1 MVRALHGSR
10 ALCVVGL
17 WGDGGTWR
25 SLSRGEAEAGLGLG
39 RGCARPFGCC
49 VQVFSATEGRVR
61 IEQREGSSSFL
72 IESAERGDEG
82 RYTIK
87 VTNPAGED
95 VASIFLRVVGEQ
107 SEPRGAELGVVPGGR
122 EGPPDSPASPP
133 DVPDPPEAVR
143 VTSVGEDWA
152 VLVWEPPKYDGGQP
166 LTGECLCAG
175 VPITSDLSCPLTS
188 P

>member
-107 SEPRGAELGVVPGGR
+107 SGGLSWGWFLEAVRGPLTLL
-122 EGPPDSPASPP
+122 PPPP

>member
-10 ALCVVGL
+10 ALCIVGL

-107 SEPRGAELGVVPGGR
+107 SGGLSW
-122 EGPPDSPASPP
+122 GWFL
-133 DVPDPPEAVR
+133 EAVR
-143 VTSVGEDWA
+143 G
-152 VLVWEPPKYDGGQP
+152 P
-166 LTGECLCAG
+166 LTLLPPPQMSQTPQRLCVSPRLERTGPFLSGSHPSTTGGNRLPVSAC
-175 VPITSDLSCPLTS
+175 VPES